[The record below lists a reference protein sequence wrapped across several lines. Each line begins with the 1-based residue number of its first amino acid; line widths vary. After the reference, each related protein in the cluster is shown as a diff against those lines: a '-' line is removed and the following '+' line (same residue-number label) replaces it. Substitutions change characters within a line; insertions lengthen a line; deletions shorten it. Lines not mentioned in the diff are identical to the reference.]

1 MIEKRFSI
9 TAEEQ
14 QQLQDTIT
22 TIQSSSTRPPEDT
35 KQCITQLLQ
44 QYTAESQPGA
54 ELLLTFNI
62 INKNITNNPEEQALF
77 KSDIHYITSLIG
89 DIKSSKK
96 YKTLQASQEKQQID
110 LQASQEKQQIDL
122 QASQEKQQI
131 DLQTSQEK
139 QTYIKELKDNIEERR
154 KNFSNTL

>member
-1 MIEKRFSI
+1 MIEKKFSI
-9 TAEEQ
+9 TEEEQ

-22 TIQSSSTRPPEDT
+22 TLQSSSIWPPEDT

-96 YKTLQASQEKQQID
+96 YKILQATTKEQQATTKEQQATTKEQQAISLSKTTIQEKEQDIN
-110 LQASQEKQQIDL
+110 K
-122 QASQEKQQI
+122 
-131 DLQTSQEK
+131 
-139 QTYIKELKDNIEERR
+139 KEQSISERR
-154 KNFSNTL
+154 KNFATTL